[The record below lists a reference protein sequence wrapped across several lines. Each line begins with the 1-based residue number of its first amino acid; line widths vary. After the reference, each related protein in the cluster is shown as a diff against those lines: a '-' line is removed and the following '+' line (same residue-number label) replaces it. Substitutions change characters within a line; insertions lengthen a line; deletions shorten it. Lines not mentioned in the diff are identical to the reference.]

1 MSPPNPVID
10 QLVIQQAEL
19 SKLHSPGDFFA
30 WQDTLAIN
38 WDDDRPCVRVC
49 DGTGCRALGSQQVLQ
64 GLRQEIRKASIA
76 GSTILSSI
84 AISTLVLG
92 RKSTIYSAPRY
103 NSVCPF
109 WRPNPLTSV
118 AVSPLIPILDNSSRT
133 SSSLNGLII
142 AVSNFIRLP
151 SWPTT
156 IIVINS
162 GFDWYMHHC
171 CAC

>member
-64 GLRQEIRKASIA
+64 GLRQEIRKASLEVPVEVV
-76 GSTILSSI
+76 GTGCPGFCECGPLLTI
-84 AISTLVLG
+84 
-92 RKSTIYSAPRY
+92 
-103 NSVCPF
+103 
-109 WRPNPLTSV
+109 
-118 AVSPLIPILDNSSRT
+118 
-133 SSSLNGLII
+133 
-142 AVSNFIRLP
+142 
-151 SWPTT
+151 
-156 IIVINS
+156 
-162 GFDWYMHHC
+162 
-171 CAC
+171 